1 MNMDILQSY
10 MIPVIVVICLC
21 VGFVCK
27 QWDVI
32 PDKII
37 PTIMAVLGLGL
48 AIWIDG
54 HIVPDTI
61 AKGLVSGLASTGLH
75 QLFKQWIDNLE
86 VNKGSESNDAD
97 E

>member
-32 PDKII
+32 PDKIST
-37 PTIMAVLGLGL
+37 TIMAVLGLGL

-54 HIVPDTI
+54 HVVPDTI

-86 VNKGSESNDAD
+86 VNKGSESNDA

>member
-54 HIVPDTI
+54 HVVPDTI

-86 VNKGSESNDAD
+86 VNKEGENNDA

>member
-1 MNMDILQSY
+1 MNIDILQSY
-10 MIPVIVVICLC
+10 MIPVIVVICIC

-54 HIVPDTI
+54 HVVPDTI

-75 QLFKQWIDNLE
+75 QLFKQWIDNME
-86 VNKGSESNDAD
+86 VDMD
-97 E
+97 QDDDVDV

>member
-1 MNMDILQSY
+1 MNIDILQSY

-37 PTIMAVLGLGL
+37 PTIMAVLGFGL

-54 HIVPDTI
+54 HVVPDTI

-86 VNKGSESNDAD
+86 VDKDQD
-97 E
+97 DDVDV

>member
-10 MIPVIVVICLC
+10 MIPVIVIICLC

-54 HIVPDTI
+54 QIIPDTI

-86 VNKGSESNDAD
+86 VDMD
-97 E
+97 QDDDVDV